1 MVSQGGG
8 NMTEYI
14 RQKRIRKALSLRGM
28 KQSELCERTGIAKTT
43 VSSWTNQRW
52 QPKQDALYKMAKVL
66 DVSEMWLAGYD
77 VPMERSVAQIKND
90 ELVQLITE
98 IRKNNDL
105 QRLFSSICN
114 LTGDQRKTIE
124 TMVNELNKLN
134 TLH

>member
-1 MVSQGGG
+1 
-8 NMTEYI
+8 MTEYI
-14 RQKRIRKALSLRGM
+14 RQNRIRKALSLRGM

-98 IRKNNDL
+98 IRNNNDL
-105 QRLFSSICN
+105 RQLFVSVCN
-114 LTGDQRKTIE
+114 LTADQRKTIE
-124 TMVNELNKLN
+124 VMVNELSKLN
-134 TLH
+134 

>member
-14 RQKRIRKALSLRGM
+14 RQNRIRKALSLRGM

-98 IRKNNDL
+98 IRNNNDL
-105 QRLFSSICN
+105 RQLFVSVCN
-114 LTGDQRKTIE
+114 LTADQRKTIE
-124 TMVNELNKLN
+124 VMVNELSKLN
-134 TLH
+134 

>member
-14 RQKRIRKALSLRGM
+14 RQNRIRKALSLRGM
-28 KQSELCERTGIAKTT
+28 KQAELCERTGIAKTT

-90 ELVQLITE
+90 ELIQLITE
-98 IRKNNDL
+98 IRNNNDL
-105 QRLFSSICN
+105 RQLFVSVCN
-114 LTGDQRKTIE
+114 LTADQRKTIE
-124 TMVNELNKLN
+124 VMVNELSKLN
-134 TLH
+134 

>member
-14 RQKRIRKALSLRGM
+14 RQNRIRKALSLRGM

-66 DVSEMWLAGYD
+66 
-77 VPMERSVAQIKND
+77 
-90 ELVQLITE
+90 
-98 IRKNNDL
+98 
-105 QRLFSSICN
+105 
-114 LTGDQRKTIE
+114 
-124 TMVNELNKLN
+124 
-134 TLH
+134 

>member
-14 RQKRIRKALSLRGM
+14 RQNRIRKALSLRGM
-28 KQSELCERTGIAKTT
+28 EQSELCERTGIAKTT

-98 IRKNNDL
+98 IRNNNDL
-105 QRLFSSICN
+105 RQLFVSVCN
-114 LTGDQRKTIE
+114 LTADQRKTIE
-124 TMVNELNKLN
+124 VMVNELSKLN
-134 TLH
+134 

>member
-14 RQKRIRKALSLRGM
+14 RQNRIRKALSLRGM

-90 ELVQLITE
+90 ELIQLITE
-98 IRKNNDL
+98 IRNNNDL
-105 QRLFSSICN
+105 RQLFVSVCN
-114 LTGDQRKTIE
+114 LTADQRKTIE
-124 TMVNELNKLN
+124 VMVNELSKLN
-134 TLH
+134 

>member
-14 RQKRIRKALSLRGM
+14 RQNRIRKALSLRGM

-98 IRKNNDL
+98 IRNNNDL
-105 QRLFSSICN
+105 RQLFVSVCN
-114 LTGDQRKTIE
+114 LTADQRKTIE
-124 TMVNELNKLN
+124 VIVN
-134 TLH
+134 